1 MTGVTVYEFLRGLRA
16 TSGQKFWL
24 EISYKDYAHGKI
36 VLTSEDFEVG
46 GDKSIATFLK
56 KRLEQNRRR
65 LLNNPQELKQLV
77 QCGDDNDI
85 MIVRGDRAKWQSK
98 SIWKR

>member
-1 MTGVTVYEFLRGLRA
+1 MTGVTAYEFLRGLRA

-46 GDKSIATFLK
+46 GDKSIVTFFK
-56 KRLEQNRRR
+56 KRLEQNRR
-65 LLNNPQELKQLV
+65 
-77 QCGDDNDI
+77 
-85 MIVRGDRAKWQSK
+85 
-98 SIWKR
+98 